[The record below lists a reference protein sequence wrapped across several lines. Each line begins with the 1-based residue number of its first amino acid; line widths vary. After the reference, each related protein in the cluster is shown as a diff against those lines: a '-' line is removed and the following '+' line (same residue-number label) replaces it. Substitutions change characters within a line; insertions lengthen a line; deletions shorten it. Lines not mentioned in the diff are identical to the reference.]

1 MQPLETLMEIA
12 GFFAAFIIGI
22 TLGLI
27 GGGGSILT
35 IPVLVYLFHIPP
47 TIATGYSLFIVGIS
61 SLAGSYNSFRKG
73 NIDMKAVLY
82 FGITSIVTVVLI
94 RRLLIPIIP
103 EHLFNLGSFA
113 VSRSFLTMILLA
125 VVMILASFNMIFK
138 QTPKRSH
145 HTQDMHYGKALIRG
159 VEIGILTGLLG
170 AGGGFLIIPVLIFSF
185 HLSMKKAIGTSLLI
199 IALNALFGFASDLS
213 QYEIHWQ
220 LLLTLTAIAV
230 AGTFVGNLLGLKIP
244 GEKLKKGFGIFI
256 LIAGC
261 YIILHELLL
270 K

>member
-1 MQPLETLMEIA
+1 MEII
-12 GFFAAFIIGI
+12 GFIAAFVIGI

-61 SLAGSYNSFRKG
+61 SLAGSYNSFK
-73 NIDMKAVLY
+73 NKLIDFKAVTY
-82 FGITSIVTVVLI
+82 FGITSIITVVLI
-94 RRLLIPIIP
+94 RQLLIPIIP
-103 EHLFNLGSFA
+103 EQLFQLGTLL
-113 VSRSFLTMILLA
+113 VSRSLLTMLLLA
-125 VVMILASFNMIFK
+125 IVMIIASFNMIYK
-138 QTPKRSH
+138 PIPKLQKPIKNMP
-145 HTQDMHYGKALIRG
+145 TGKALISG
-159 VEIGILTGLLG
+159 IKIGILTGLLG

-185 HLSMKKAIGTSLLI
+185 HLTMKKAIGTSLLI

-213 QYEIHWQ
+213 QYTINWQ
-220 LLLTLTAIAV
+220 LLLPLTVIAV
-230 AGTFVGNLLGLKIP
+230 LGTFVGNLLGFKIP
-244 GEKLKKGFGIFI
+244 GEKLKKGFGVFV
-256 LIAGC
+256 LIAGI

>member
-1 MQPLETLMEIA
+1 MEIA

-73 NIDMKAVLY
+73 NINMKAVLY
-82 FGITSIVTVVLI
+82 FGITSIITVVLI
-94 RRLLIPIIP
+94 RKLLLPIIP
-103 EHLFNLGSFA
+103 EQFFNLGSFI
-113 VSRSFLTMILLA
+113 VTRSFLTMILLA
-125 VVMILASFNMIFK
+125 IVMILASFNMIYK
-138 QTPKRSH
+138 PTPKH
-145 HTQDMHYGKALIRG
+145 VQHVPNMHYGKALIRG

-185 HLSMKKAIGTSLLI
+185 HLSMKKAVGTSLLI
-199 IALNALFGFASDLS
+199 IALNSLFGFASDLT
-213 QYEIHWQ
+213 QYEMNWQ
-220 LLLTLTAIAV
+220 LLLSLTAIAV

-256 LIAGC
+256 LLAGC
-261 YIILHELLL
+261 YIILHELLV

>member
-1 MQPLETLMEIA
+1 MEIA

-35 IPVLVYLFHIPP
+35 IPVLVYLFHIPA

-61 SLAGSYNSFRKG
+61 SLAGSYNSFKKG
-73 NIDMKAVLY
+73 NIDLKAVAY
-82 FGITSIVTVVLI
+82 FGISSILTVVLI

-103 EHLFNLGSFA
+103 EHLFTIGAFA
-113 VSRSFLTMILLA
+113 ISRSFLTMILLA
-125 VVMILASFNMIFK
+125 IVMILASFNMIFK
-138 QTPKRSH
+138 PTPKYSH
-145 HTQDMHYGKALIRG
+145 QDQDMHYGKALLRG
-159 VEIGILTGLLG
+159 LEIGILTGLLG

-185 HLSMKKAIGTSLLI
+185 HLSMKKAVGTSLLI

-213 QYEIHWQ
+213 HYEIHWQ
-220 LLLTLTAIAV
+220 LLLTLTSIAV
-230 AGTFVGNLLGLKIP
+230 AGTFVGNFLGLKIS
-244 GEKLKKGFGIFI
+244 GEKLKKGFGIFV
-256 LIAGC
+256 LISGC
-261 YIILHELLL
+261 YIILHELFG

>member
-1 MQPLETLMEIA
+1 
-12 GFFAAFIIGI
+12 
-22 TLGLI
+22 
-27 GGGGSILT
+27 
-35 IPVLVYLFHIPP
+35 
-47 TIATGYSLFIVGIS
+47 
-61 SLAGSYNSFRKG
+61 
-73 NIDMKAVLY
+73 
-82 FGITSIVTVVLI
+82 
-94 RRLLIPIIP
+94 
-103 EHLFNLGSFA
+103 
-113 VSRSFLTMILLA
+113 
-125 VVMILASFNMIFK
+125 
-138 QTPKRSH
+138 
-145 HTQDMHYGKALIRG
+145 MHYGKALIRG

-244 GEKLKKGFGIFI
+244 GEKLKKGFGIFV
-256 LIAGC
+256 LLAGC
-261 YIILHELLL
+261 YIILHELFL